1 MENWTLA
8 IPIKGCTS
16 LTPNNQKL
24 PVKRSSVFER
34 LSGSPDHETK
44 LRRGIDGHSAAVTAF
59 EVQKVVID
67 NLLVKDVYKFGE
79 YTEIDGI
86 AACQT
91 VNSVR
96 ADGQDTGDMQGF
108 AMKKDGA
115 WHFLRFLD
123 STHEECVQA
132 AKEVTTELVAK
143 GYKG

>member
-1 MENWTLA
+1 MTVFHALKRRSPPADLLRCTVAVGLA
-8 IPIKGCTS
+8 ALLGGC
-16 LTPNNQKL
+16 N
-24 PVKRSSVFER
+24 SSE
-34 LSGSPDHETK
+34 S
-44 LRRGIDGHSAAVTAF
+44 

-67 NLLVKDVYKFGE
+67 NLLVKDVYTFGE

-96 ADGQDTGDMQGF
+96 ADGQDTGDIQGF

-132 AKEVTTELVAK
+132 AKEVTTELVEK

>member
-1 MENWTLA
+1 MTVFHAL
-8 IPIKGCTS
+8 KRRS
-16 LTPNNQKL
+16 TPANL
-24 PVKRSSVFER
+24 
-34 LSGSPDHETK
+34 
-44 LRRGIDGHSAAVTAF
+44 LRCAVAVGLAAVLGGCNSSES

-115 WHFLRFLD
+115 WHFLRFVD

-132 AKEVTTELVAK
+132 AKEVTTELVEK